1 MKGDQVLPISS
12 NHTSVYERALR
23 VPEFCRRYG
32 ISRTTAYKLKKA
44 GKLQIVRIAGRAVI
58 PVDSAEALLKAEPA

>member
-1 MKGDQVLPISS
+1 MHQKSIAC
-12 NHTSVYERALR
+12 NYERALR

-32 ISRTTAYKLKKA
+32 ISRSTAYKLKRE

-58 PVDSAEALLKAEPA
+58 PVDSAEALLKAGTA